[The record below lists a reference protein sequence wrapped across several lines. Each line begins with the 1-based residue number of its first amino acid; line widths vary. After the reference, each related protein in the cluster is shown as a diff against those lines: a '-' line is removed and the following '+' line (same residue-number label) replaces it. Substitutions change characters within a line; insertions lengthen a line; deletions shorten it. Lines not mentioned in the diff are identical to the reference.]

1 MSEHDFEDIIYEVRE
16 NVAWIVIN
24 RPEKFNAFR
33 TRTLKEMCR
42 ALEAAELDK
51 DVRAVVLRGAGDKA
65 FSTGGDAEEAA
76 KGGYNEQMDYWH
88 TSMHHQLRVI
98 TKPVI
103 AAVNGFA
110 IGGGH
115 ILHFVCDLSIASEN
129 AKFGQA
135 GPRVGSFDAG
145 FGAAYLTRV
154 VGEKKARE
162 IWFLCRTYT
171 AREALEMGLVNKVVP
186 LSELDNEVAQWCE
199 EIKELSP
206 YAIRFLKHAF
216 NADTDHI
223 LGFEN
228 LSMSA
233 VRLFWGTDEAKEQ
246 KKLFAERQK
255 AKKKKREEAK
265 KGG

>member
-1 MSEHDFEDIIYEVRE
+1 MEQRYNDIIYQVRD
-16 NVAWIVIN
+16 NVARIVIN

-33 TRTLKEMCR
+33 TSTLNEICR
-42 ALEAAELDK
+42 ALEEAELDD
-51 DVRAVVLRGAGDKA
+51 DVRVVVLRGAGEKA
-65 FSTGGDAEEAA
+65 FCTGGDVEEA
-76 KGGYNEQMDYWH
+76 KGSGYNKDMDYWH
-88 TSMHHQLRVI
+88 TKTHHMIRSI

-103 AAVNGFA
+103 AAVNGWA

-115 ILHFVCDLSIASEN
+115 ILHFLCDLSIAADT

-145 FGAAYLTRV
+145 FGAAYLARV

-171 AREALEMGLVNKVVP
+171 AQEALQMGLVNKVVP
-186 LSELDNEVAQWCE
+186 LSDLDNEVERWCN

-223 LGFEN
+223 FGFETM
-228 LSMSA
+228 SMA
-233 VRLFWGTDEAKEQ
+233 AARLFWGTDEAERYKN
-246 KKLFAERQK
+246 LFNEKQK
-255 AKKKKREEAK
+255 AKKK
-265 KGG
+265 G

>member
-1 MSEHDFEDIIYEVRE
+1 MEQRYNDIIYQVRD
-16 NVAWIVIN
+16 NVARIVIN

-33 TRTLKEMCR
+33 TSTLNEICR
-42 ALEAAELDK
+42 ALEEAELDD
-51 DVRAVVLRGAGDKA
+51 DVRVVVLRGVGEKA
-65 FSTGGDAEEAA
+65 FCTGGDVEEA
-76 KGGYNEQMDYWH
+76 KGGEYNKDMDYWH
-88 TSMHHQLRVI
+88 TKTHHMIRSI

-103 AAVNGFA
+103 AAVNGWA

-115 ILHFVCDLSIASEN
+115 ILHFLCDLSIAADT

-145 FGAAYLTRV
+145 FGAAYLARV

-171 AREALEMGLVNKVVP
+171 AQEALQMGLVNKVVP
-186 LSELDNEVAQWCE
+186 LSELDNEVERWCN

-223 LGFEN
+223 FGFETM
-228 LSMSA
+228 SMA
-233 VRLFWGTDEAKEQ
+233 AARLFWGTDEAERYKN
-246 KKLFAERQK
+246 LFSEKQK
-255 AKKKKREEAK
+255 AKKK
-265 KGG
+265 G

>member
-1 MSEHDFEDIIYEVRE
+1 MEQRYNDIIYQVRD
-16 NVAWIVIN
+16 NVARIVIN

-33 TRTLKEMCR
+33 TSTLNEICR
-42 ALEAAELDK
+42 ALEEAELDD
-51 DVRAVVLRGAGDKA
+51 DVRVVVLRGAGEKA
-65 FSTGGDAEEAA
+65 FCTGGDVEEA
-76 KGGYNEQMDYWH
+76 KGGGYNKEMDYWH
-88 TSMHHQLRVI
+88 TKTHHMIRSI

-103 AAVNGFA
+103 AAVNGWA

-115 ILHFVCDLSIASEN
+115 ILHFLCDLSIAADT

-145 FGAAYLTRV
+145 FGAAYLARV

-171 AREALEMGLVNKVVP
+171 AQEALQMGLVNKVVP
-186 LSELDNEVAQWCE
+186 LSELDNEVERWCN

-223 LGFEN
+223 FGFETM
-228 LSMSA
+228 SMA
-233 VRLFWGTDEAKEQ
+233 AARLFWGTDEAERYKN
-246 KKLFAERQK
+246 LFSEKQK
-255 AKKKKREEAK
+255 AKKK
-265 KGG
+265 G

>member
-1 MSEHDFEDIIYEVRE
+1 MEQRYNDIFYQVRD
-16 NVAWIVIN
+16 NVARILIN

-33 TRTLKEMCR
+33 TSTLNEICR
-42 ALEAAELDK
+42 ALEEAELD
-51 DVRAVVLRGAGDKA
+51 DEVRVVVLRGAGEKA
-65 FSTGGDAEEAA
+65 FCTGGDVEEA
-76 KGGYNEQMDYWH
+76 KEGGYNKEMDYWH
-88 TSMHHQLRVI
+88 TKTHHMIRSI

-103 AAVNGFA
+103 AAVNGWA

-115 ILHFVCDLSIASEN
+115 ILHFLCDLSIAAET

-145 FGAAYLTRV
+145 FGAAYLARV

-171 AREALEMGLVNKVVP
+171 AQEALQMGLVNKVVP
-186 LSELDNEVAQWCE
+186 LAELDSEVERWCN

-216 NADTDHI
+216 NADTDHMF
-223 LGFEN
+223 GFETM
-228 LSMSA
+228 SMAA
-233 VRLFWGTDEAKEQ
+233 VRLFWGTEEAQRYKN
-246 KKLFAERQK
+246 LFSERQK
-255 AKKKKREEAK
+255 TKKK
-265 KGG
+265 G

>member
-1 MSEHDFEDIIYEVRE
+1 MEQRYNDIIYQVRD
-16 NVAWIVIN
+16 NVARIVIN

-33 TRTLKEMCR
+33 TSTLNEICR
-42 ALEAAELDK
+42 ALEEAELDD
-51 DVRAVVLRGAGDKA
+51 DVRVVVLRGAGEKA
-65 FSTGGDAEEAA
+65 FCTGGDVEEA
-76 KGGYNEQMDYWH
+76 KGGGYNKDMDYWH
-88 TSMHHQLRVI
+88 TKTHHMIRSI

-103 AAVNGFA
+103 AAVNGWA

-115 ILHFVCDLSIASEN
+115 ILHFLCDLSIAADT

-145 FGAAYLTRV
+145 FGAAYLARV

-171 AREALEMGLVNKVVP
+171 AQEALQMGLVNKVVP
-186 LSELDNEVAQWCE
+186 LSDLDNEVERWCN

-223 LGFEN
+223 FGFETM
-228 LSMSA
+228 SMA
-233 VRLFWGTDEAKEQ
+233 AARLFWGTDEAERYKN
-246 KKLFAERQK
+246 LFNEKQK
-255 AKKKKREEAK
+255 AKKK
-265 KGG
+265 G